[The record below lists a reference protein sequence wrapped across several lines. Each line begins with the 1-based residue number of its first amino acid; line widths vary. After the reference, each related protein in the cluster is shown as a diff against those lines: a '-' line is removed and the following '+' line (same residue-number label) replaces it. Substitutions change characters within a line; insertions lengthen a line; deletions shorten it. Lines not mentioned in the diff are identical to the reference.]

1 MMFVEAKWLKNDC
14 LNFAKKNSDSIFN
27 YLTPKKN
34 GNVKVK
40 VGEEFQERSLN
51 YLGSQMIQSV
61 IEEMK
66 SNIKTLSTLK
76 KKGKKIGALKFCSE
90 VKSINLKQ
98 YGNTYKFKG
107 FHKMKLQGISGDV
120 PINGFQQFNLNEC
133 DFANA
138 KILNTP
144 RGYYVAV
151 TVFKNK
157 EDLKKKEYL
166 NDIGVDFGCKDN
178 LTTSENQ
185 RFNCCIEETERLKKL
200 QRKLMRQKKS
210 SNNHNKTR
218 LKIRQQ
224 YQKMSNRKNDAAN
237 KVVHE
242 LLEHRIVY
250 IQDEQLAAWK
260 ANWHGKAVH
269 HSFMGIVK
277 QKLSRNPRVVIIKK
291 FVPTT
296 KICECGYVWNDLT
309 LNDRVLKCPVCGLVE
324 DRDLHAAKMMI
335 KQGQNLKNIKV
346 RKELAELTLV
356 DLPLK
361 GEVEARSCHSLEWQ

>member
-1 MMFVEAKWLKNDC
+1 MMFVEAKWLRNDC
-14 LNFAKKNSDSIFN
+14 LNFSKENKDSIFN
-27 YLTPKKN
+27 YQTPKKN
-34 GNVKVK
+34 GLVKVK
-40 VGEEFQERSLN
+40 VGEDFQERQLN

-66 SNIKTLSTLK
+66 SNIKTLSTLR
-76 KKGKKIGALKFCSE
+76 KKGKKIGQLKFCIE
-90 VKSINLKQ
+90 AKSINLKQ

-107 FHKMKLQGISGDV
+107 FHKMKLQGVSGYV

-144 RGYYVAV
+144 KGYYIAV

-157 EDLKKKEYL
+157 EDLKNKKYL
-166 NDIGVDFGCKDN
+166 NDIGIDFGCKDN

-185 RFNCCIEETERLKKL
+185 KFNCYIEETERLKKL
-200 QRKLMRQKKS
+200 QRKLMKQKKS
-210 SNNHNKTR
+210 SNNYNKIR

-224 YQKMSNRKNDAAN
+224 YQKISYKKNDAAN

-260 ANWHGKAVH
+260 ENWHGKAVH

-277 QKLSRNPRVVIIKK
+277 QKLSRNPRAVIIKK

-296 KICECGYVWNDLT
+296 KICECGYVWNNLT
-309 LNDRVLKCPVCGLVE
+309 LNDRTLKCPNCGLIE

-335 KQGQNLKNIKV
+335 RQGQDLKNIKV
-346 RKELAELTLV
+346 RKELAELTLA

-361 GEVEARSCHSLEWQ
+361 GEAETRSCHSLEWQ

>member
-361 GEVEARSCHSLEWQ
+361 GEVEARSCRSLEWQ

>member
-335 KQGQNLKNIKV
+335 KQSQNLKNIKV